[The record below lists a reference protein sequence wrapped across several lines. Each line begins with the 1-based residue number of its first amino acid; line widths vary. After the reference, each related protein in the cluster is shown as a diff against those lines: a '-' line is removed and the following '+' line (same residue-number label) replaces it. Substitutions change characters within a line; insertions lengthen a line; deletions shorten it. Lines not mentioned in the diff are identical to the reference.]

1 MSTYKKATVESI
13 IDAKLV
19 TPGAN
24 LVEIDAPSVEMTFV
38 ALKMPLTKVLRI
50 IDNTEDPSSV
60 LGNYEFL
67 KKIIYE
73 SVPVLK
79 DKKLLQHYECVE
91 PTDIVEKV
99 FDNNASAISEFGR
112 KILALYGL
120 DELPEMLKN

>member
-38 ALKMPLTKVLRI
+38 ASKMPLTKVLRI

-99 FDNNASAISEFGR
+99 FDNNASAIGEFGR